1 MLDFLSALP
10 GGALWFAGLLVSF
23 LFVLTIVVFVHELG
37 HFLVG
42 RWCGV
47 EAKIFS
53 IGFGKE
59 LFGWTDRHGTRWR
72 IAAVP
77 LGGYVKFAG
86 DADGASTPDFD
97 AMAHMSEKEKQNS
110 FYHKPV
116 GRRAAIVAAGPIANF
131 ILAIV
136 IFSATVYFLGRNV
149 VSPRVEFVL
158 PHSAAQAAGI
168 QPGDVFVSVDGS
180 SIESFSDVQRIV
192 SGRAGD
198 PIDIEIDRDGRRISL
213 TATPQ
218 QREVST
224 PFGKQRIGVLG
235 VNVMAP
241 RAAVV
246 LSGGAAQKAGIQP
259 GDLFLS
265 VDGKPIETYSDVE
278 RFIAARPE
286 LETPVTI
293 ERQGRKIELTAVP
306 DVREVVTR
314 SGKQRV
320 GTLGIEGPE
329 VPSQHVAYGAA
340 DSVRLGV
347 QDTWFIVVRTYE
359 YVAKLFAGRESTDQ
373 LSGPIRI
380 AQVSKQ
386 VADTGGLAGLINL
399 AAILSVSI
407 GLINLVPIPLLD
419 GGHLLFFLIEAVRGR
434 PLSERAQEYGFRV
447 GLAIV
452 GLLMIFVTWNDL
464 LHLKAAFGFAAS

>member
-1 MLDFLSALP
+1 MLDFLFALP
-10 GGALWFAGLLVSF
+10 GSALWFAGMLLSF
-23 LFVLTIVVFVHELG
+23 LFVLTIVVFIHELG

-47 EAKIFS
+47 EVKVFS

-72 IAAVP
+72 SAAIP
-77 LGGYVKFAG
+77 RGGYVKFAG

-97 AMAHMSEKEKQNS
+97 AMAHMSEREKRGS
-110 FYHKPV
+110 FYHKSV
-116 GRRAAIVAAGPIANF
+116 SQRSAIVAAGPIANF
-131 ILAIV
+131 ILAVV
-136 IFSATVYFLGRNV
+136 IFSFTVYFLGRNV

-158 PHSAAQAAGI
+158 PDSAAQAAGI
-168 QPGDVFVSVDGS
+168 EPGDVFVSVDGS
-180 SIESFSDVQRIV
+180 SIESFSDVQRVV

-198 PIDIEIDRDGRRISL
+198 TIAIEVDRNGRRISL

-246 LSGGAAQKAGIQP
+246 SPGSAAQKAGIQP

-265 VDGKPIETYSDVE
+265 VDGKPIETYSDIE
-278 RFIAARPE
+278 RLIVGRPGE
-286 LETPVTI
+286 ETPITV
-293 ERQGRKIELTAVP
+293 ERQGRKVELTVIP
-306 DVREVVTR
+306 EGREVVTR
-314 SGKQRV
+314 SGKRNI

-329 VPSQHVAYGAA
+329 VPSKHVSYGAG
-340 DSVRLGV
+340 DSLRLGV
-347 QDTWFIVVRTYE
+347 QDTLFIVVRTYE

-419 GGHLLFFLIEAVRGR
+419 GGHLLFYLIEAVRGR

-464 LHLKAAFGFAAS
+464 LHLKATFGFAAS